1 MIFQYNIQERKAQ
14 KILAGKENFST
25 LLALGKTG
33 DYTGVVGHCPNNTKE
48 VTIMPR
54 IRMAEEKDAAA
65 LLDIYRPYIATTVTF
80 EYEVPTVEEF
90 TRRVRHTL
98 EHYPYLLCE
107 ENGKVL
113 GYAYAHRARERA
125 AYQWDAELSV
135 YISGDEHGRG
145 IGRALYSALM
155 ELVAAQGVRNFYGVI
170 TGENTRS
177 IRFHEEL
184 GFTLAGVHHRTGYK
198 NGKWLDVV
206 DMERCLE
213 GVDPPAPVRGMDVLT
228 EQQREEIL
236 CRYAKTIR

>member
-1 MIFQYNIQERKAQ
+1 
-14 KILAGKENFST
+14 
-25 LLALGKTG
+25 
-33 DYTGVVGHCPNNTKE
+33 
-48 VTIMPR
+48 MPR

-145 IGRALYSALM
+145 IGRALYGALM
-155 ELVAAQGVRNFYGVI
+155 ELVQAQGVRNFYGVI

-213 GVDPPAPVRGMDVLT
+213 GVDPPTPVRGMDVLT